1 MITPLLGLSLP
12 KPMETLMI
20 PITKIKISNE
30 VMICVNDLNSVYLN
44 QITPLII
51 DENYNLLNSYK
62 EYFQYLMSRS
72 NLVPVI
78 ISSAIENF
86 YLDSE
91 IKRAA

>member
-30 VMICVNDLNSVYLN
+30 VMICVNDLNAVYLN
-44 QITPLII
+44 HITPLNI
-51 DENYNLLNSYK
+51 DENYNLLDNYK

-91 IKRAA
+91 IIRAA

>member
-1 MITPLLGLSLP
+1 MITPLLGLSLT

-30 VMICVNDLNSVYLN
+30 VMICVNDLNAVYLN
-44 QITPLII
+44 HITPLII
-51 DENYNLLNSYK
+51 DENYNLLNNYK

-91 IKRAA
+91 IIRAA

>member
-44 QITPLII
+44 QIIPLNI
-51 DENYNLLNSYK
+51 DENYNLLDNYK

-91 IKRAA
+91 IIRAA